1 MGGKKFSL
9 PVFRRKTSRK
19 KGKKSEYLTLNRLN
33 VVHKDLTVDD
43 ENAFFE
49 NDFACLIMIRVLT

>member
-19 KGKKSEYLTLNRLN
+19 KGKKSEYMTLNRLN

-43 ENAFFE
+43 GNAFYLT
-49 NDFACLIMIRVLT
+49 FACLIMIRVLT

>member
-9 PVFRRKTSRK
+9 PVFPRKTSRK
-19 KGKKSEYLTLNRLN
+19 KGKKSEYMTLNRLN

-43 ENAFFE
+43 ENAFYWT
-49 NDFACLIMIRVLT
+49 FACLIMIRVLT